1 MKKKIL
7 LAVLL
12 VIVLLGAGIGYAC
25 FATDVFKT
33 KKQLFFSY
41 LLSDDLTSDLK
52 DKDLAKYLEK
62 EQNTVFSNKGEITAN
77 ILDNSDS
84 SDVYAMFNNGKI
96 TIEGKTDNVQK
107 KSEQEVTVALAQG
120 INVPIQ
126 LRRDGEIY
134 GIKTNLLYNKYIA
147 IKNENLKSLV
157 EKLGM
162 EDSEDVPNQID
173 FANLT
178 FSDSEIKQIK
188 DKYTK
193 VFYNSVE
200 NDMLDKEKV
209 DGQTKVTLNMSGEK
223 FVSIVEE
230 MVDTLKKDEKL
241 LNKLSDGTT
250 VEKLK
255 EQLDDFVKVLKDT
268 ETSESDK
275 LSIALY
281 IKSNKLVKCEIMLAD
296 EDTTETIASLEKE
309 DKKLTIKTFE
319 SNEMNNQI
327 SISKD
332 TNADTLSYVVNIE
345 NTSSYGEKANIQL
358 TMQFKNLSKLESVE
372 ENIEAVVKYSED
384 EDETAI
390 KLNYNNVNT
399 FLKDAEIESF
409 NSDNAIVLND
419 KSEDEINDLV
429 ETIIENLGL
438 N

>member
-162 EDSEDVPNQID
+162 ENAEDVPDQID
-173 FANLT
+173 LSSLT
-178 FSDSEIKQIK
+178 FSDNELKQIK

-193 VFYNSVE
+193 VFYNSVK

-255 EQLDDFVKVLKDT
+255 EQLDDFVKTLKDT
-268 ETSESDK
+268 ETSDSDK

-281 IKSNKLVKCEIMLAD
+281 IKSNKLVKCEFIVAD

-319 SNEMNNQI
+319 ANEMNNQI
-327 SISKD
+327 SISKE
-332 TNADTLSYVVNIE
+332 TNADTLGYVVNIE
-345 NTSSYGEKANIQL
+345 NISSYGEKANIQL
-358 TMQFKNLSKLESVE
+358 TMQFKNLSKLENVE

-384 EDETAI
+384 EDETSI

-419 KSEDEINDLV
+419 KSEDEINNLV
-429 ETIIENLGL
+429 ETILENLGL

>member
-296 EDTTETIASLEKE
+296 EDTTETIASFEKE

>member
-372 ENIEAVVKYSED
+372 ENIEAVIKYSED

-399 FLKDAEIESF
+399 FLKDTEIESF

>member
-107 KSEQEVTVALAQG
+107 KSEQEVTVALEQG